1 MKNKTE
7 ILGMRKNERKMETD
21 TQIEQSKKKNETNP
35 R

>member
-1 MKNKTE
+1 MKNKTK
-7 ILGMRKNERKMETD
+7 ILGMRKNRKMETD